1 MNRHFIEEKTHTANK
16 LLKRFQPLC
25 SGETQIKTILRQHY
39 TLIRTAKILKLTI
52 PTIDEDTKQHCYRS
66 SNCSATGKLLL
77 SAKGENAH
85 IL

>member
-1 MNRHFIEEKTHTANK
+1 MNRHFIEEKIHTANK

-25 SGETQIKTILRQHY
+25 SGETQIKTIVRRHY
-39 TLIRTAKILKLTI
+39 TLIRTATILKLTI
-52 PTIDEDTKQHCYRS
+52 PTIDKDTKQHCYRS
-66 SNCSATGKLLL
+66 SNCSPTWKLL